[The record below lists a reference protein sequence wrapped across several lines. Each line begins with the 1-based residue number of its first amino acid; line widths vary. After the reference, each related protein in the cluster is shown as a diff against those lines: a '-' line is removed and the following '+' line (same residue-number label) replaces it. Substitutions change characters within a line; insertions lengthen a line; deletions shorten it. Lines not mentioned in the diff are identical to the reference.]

1 MHRYQ
6 ARILDT
12 ILADKLESMPAVLIE
27 GPQHCGK
34 TETARQLSNSE
45 VLLDSDQNARLALS
59 VNPTYVLEG
68 KSPRLIREW
77 QSEPLSWN
85 LVRRA
90 CDERGKPGQFL
101 LTSSAIPPHDKI
113 RHPGTGRIARCKMRP
128 MSLFE
133 QGKSDGWV
141 SLKQLLRGETITV
154 AQPKVTFDDVVESLC
169 RGGWPTVLDLELHES
184 LQYCRS
190 YVEEISTTDLTRESR
205 FGAGRMRR
213 VLASFA
219 RNNATN
225 ATLST
230 LRKDVDPT
238 MHPSTFSRYMGQL
251 EALHVIEPQQAFMT
265 HLRSRARIRNTAKQ
279 HFCDPSLAVA
289 ASGIHPD
296 ILKRD
301 LEYFGFLFESLVVR
315 DLRIYAG
322 ASKASVYYYQDNTG
336 LEIDAIVQDV
346 SGRWIPI
353 EIELGGKQN
362 IESACKNLHRFSQ
375 KVDKNR
381 MGGPAKMLVI
391 TCTPSYGYERDD
403 GVSVLSIG
411 SLGP

>member
-1 MHRYQ
+1 MHSYH
-6 ARILDT
+6 ARILDS
-12 ILADKLESMPAVLIE
+12 ILVDRLEFMPAILIE
-27 GPQHCGK
+27 GPRYCGK

-45 VLLDSDQNARLALS
+45 VLLDTDPNVRLALA
-59 VNPTYVLEG
+59 VNPTSVLEG

-90 CDERGKPGQFL
+90 CDDRGKSGQFL
-101 LTSSAIPPHDKI
+101 LTSSVAPTDDIT
-113 RHPGTGRIARCKMRP
+113 RHPGTGRVTRFKMRP
-128 MSLFE
+128 MALFE

-141 SLKQLLRGETITV
+141 SLKQLLFGETITA
-154 AQPKVTFDDVVESLC
+154 AQPKLTFDDVVESLC
-169 RGGWPTVLDLELHES
+169 RGGWPAVLDLELHES

-190 YVEEISTTDLTRESR
+190 YVEEITRTDLTRESR
-205 FGAGRMRR
+205 FGSARMRR
-213 VLASFA
+213 VLVSFA

-225 ATLST
+225 ATLSS
-230 LRKDVDPT
+230 LRNDVDPT
-238 MHPSTFSRYMGQL
+238 MHPATFSRYMGQL
-251 EALHVIEPQQAFMT
+251 EALHVIEPQQVFMT
-265 HLRSRARIRNTAKQ
+265 RLRSRARIRNTAKQ

-289 ASGIHPD
+289 ALGIHPD
-296 ILKRD
+296 ILKSD
-301 LEYFGFLFESLVVR
+301 LEYLGFLFESLVIR

-322 ASKASVYYYQDNTG
+322 ANKASVYYYRDNTG

-362 IESACKNLHRFSQ
+362 IESACKKLHRFSR

-403 GVSVLSIG
+403 GVTVLSIG